1 MKQFKKSREPTSFK
15 TNVVSIKTFNKVSL
29 IKRNQ
34 IVSIHNYNETD
45 IMSVYRFTIFRLQ
58 QNEKWNFFLD
68 I

>member
-15 TNVVSIKTFNKVSL
+15 TNVSIKTFNKVSL
-29 IKRNQ
+29 IKRSQ